1 MSHRFRYGPY
11 VCMYVSKYVCVYIYT
26 YALCVHIFVYVSV
39 HVYVYICTY
48 VYAYIYIYIYI
59 YVHRYMSCLFVYLLF
74 LICFN
79 LRTQSFIIDRRAPLP
94 AVPVSSFATRDRF
107 VSFRSQKGLKPSAQ
121 NQSRSN
127 KSPKPS
133 KALSLEP

>member
-1 MSHRFRYGPY
+1 MAHMYA
-11 VCMYVSKYVCVYIYT
+11 CMYVSKYVCVYIYIHMH
-26 YALCVHIFVYVSV
+26 YAYTSLYMFLFMFMFIYVLMFMHI
-39 HVYVYICTY
+39 
-48 VYAYIYIYIYI
+48 YIYIYIYI